1 MHSLPSRLMLAAAL
15 TGVVAFVVTGV
26 LVPFVIRMARTLR
39 AVDRPGGRRQQERA
53 VPRLG
58 GLAIGG
64 GLAIALVFVTLLL
77 RSMGEF
83 ALSRNELLAMA
94 LASFMVFLVGLV
106 DDIVGVSALDK
117 FLVELLAAFLVV
129 RIGWAFDV
137 IGLPGGVHLELG
149 LFGQAVSVLWIVGVT
164 NAINLLDGLDGL
176 AGGVVAIVA
185 GSLLAY
191 GVLEGSDLTALA
203 MAAVVGACAGFLR
216 YNWSPAR
223 IYLGDC
229 GSLTLGFLLAITSIH
244 SSLKAPAAIAILVP
258 ILVLG
263 LPVIDTLLV
272 MALRFLDRP
281 RGALGDRFQR
291 MFHAD
296 RNHLHHL
303 LLRLGASRRGVV
315 VGIYGAVA
323 AFCGFALAVA
333 FTHNL
338 EMGGALLLTEFVA
351 IAVMR
356 RLGLR
361 AGVREL
367 AGARRLAHALE
378 EPGALPLRR
387 GA

>member
-1 MHSLPSRLMLAAAL
+1 MPSVPLRLMLAAGL
-15 TGVVAFVVTGV
+15 TVVVAFVVTAA
-26 LVPFVIRMARTLR
+26 LVPAVIRMARALR
-39 AVDRPGGRRQQERA
+39 ALDQPGGRRQQERA

-58 GLAIGG
+58 GLSIMA
-64 GLAIALVFVTLLL
+64 GLAIALLFVTLLL
-77 RSMGEF
+77 RSAGEF
-83 ALSRNELLAMA
+83 GLSRNELLAMA

-106 DDIVGVSALDK
+106 DDLVGVSARDK
-117 FLVELLAAFLVV
+117 FLVELLAAFLLV

-137 IGLPGGVHLELG
+137 IGLPGGAHLELG
-149 LFGQAVSVLWIVGVT
+149 LFGQALSVLWIVGVT

-185 GSLLAY
+185 GSFLAY
-191 GVLEGSDLTALA
+191 GVLQGSDLTALT
-203 MAAVVGACAGFLR
+203 MAAVVGASTAFLR

-229 GSLTLGFLLAITSIH
+229 GSLTLGFLLATTSIH

-281 RGALGDRFQR
+281 RGPLSDRLQR

-315 VGIYGAVA
+315 AWISGAVA

-333 FTHNL
+333 LTHNL
-338 EMGGALLLTEFVA
+338 RMGGTLLLVEFVA
-351 IAVMR
+351 IAAMR
-356 RLGLR
+356 WLGLR
-361 AGVREL
+361 AGVRDL
-367 AGARRLAHALE
+367 ADARRLREAS
-378 EPGALPLRR
+378 GALPLRR